1 VGYTVVA
8 LGTAVSSILHLTL
21 LRHDS
26 ICTASVEVLESY
38 GRTAS
43 LHSPEIC
50 CSADVPLGGGGTW
63 CYVCIFN
70 TTRLCCVYINIW
82 GGGWREVGGHCIL
95 MYASQNIIMVIKSRR
110 VRWAGHAACMREVRN
125 VYKILVGKPERKRP
139 CGRPRRRWED
149 NMRMGVREIEWKDV
163 D

>member
-1 VGYTVVA
+1 
-8 LGTAVSSILHLTL
+8 
-21 LRHDS
+21 
-26 ICTASVEVLESY
+26 
-38 GRTAS
+38 
-43 LHSPEIC
+43 
-50 CSADVPLGGGGTW
+50 
-63 CYVCIFN
+63 
-70 TTRLCCVYINIW
+70 
-82 GGGWREVGGHCIL
+82 